1 MAERGT
7 AKTRRSDLSKVAEK
21 TAEKGT
27 SEAQMAAEIARL
39 EGELA
44 SARARVAELEQKH
57 AEIVNRIDWVI
68 DSLHSLAR

>member
-7 AKTRRSDLSKVAEK
+7 AKTRRSDIPKVADK
-21 TAEKGT
+21 TAGNT
-27 SEAQMAAEIARL
+27 ASEADTAAEILRL
-39 EGELA
+39 EAELA
-44 SARARVAELEQKH
+44 TARARVAELEQKH